1 MTNEINIHVGSYES
15 PEKKKEMEEERAQLN
30 MKEQDPQEDEELH
43 ENQLDDVS
51 SMRLSIGLY
60 KHPVTE
66 LCTFFIPLMLAGGL
80 TLLLFHLC
88 DHNLTN
94 EL

>member
-1 MTNEINIHVGSYES
+1 
-15 PEKKKEMEEERAQLN
+15 MEEEKAQLN
-30 MKEQDPQEDEELH
+30 IDEDELH
-43 ENQLDDVS
+43 EDQLDDIS

-88 DHNLTN
+88 DHSLTN
-94 EL
+94 ELEVLAIILVAYGAFIP